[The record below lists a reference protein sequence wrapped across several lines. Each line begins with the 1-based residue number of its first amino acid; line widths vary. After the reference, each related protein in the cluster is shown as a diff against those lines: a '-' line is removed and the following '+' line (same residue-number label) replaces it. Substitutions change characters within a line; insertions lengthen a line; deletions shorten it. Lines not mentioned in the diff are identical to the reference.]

1 MIFSFVSSVGM
12 KPPICRRSAKVD
24 VVRGCLLTIVFL
36 LVASPTSAQRLQWAE
51 EWSEPGVSD
60 VISAGALFTG
70 ALAISLGSDALAS
83 SWQQAG
89 PIDDAL
95 AEGLSLASARARSR
109 ASTAS
114 YVFGGL
120 ALSMPI
126 GDVAVAFAD
135 NPDVAV
141 NLAQITTLSFA
152 SVTLATSF
160 LKYVV
165 LRTRPNAG
173 ECQTASCA
181 ASRYRSFPSG
191 HSSLAFTAASLSCT
205 YHLRVGIY
213 GSRGADIAACGT
225 SLAFAFTTAILRMVA
240 RKHYL
245 SDVLVGGAL
254 GVLAGW
260 VLPSLLYLGFG
271 D

>member
-1 MIFSFVSSVGM
+1 MVLRLRSSG
-12 KPPICRRSAKVD
+12 
-24 VVRGCLLTIVFL
+24 VRTCLLSMAFVF
-36 LVASPTSAQRLQWAE
+36 VASSASAQRLQWSE
-51 EWSEPGVSD
+51 EWDRPGVSD
-60 VISAGALFTG
+60 AISTGALLTG
-70 ALAISLGSDALAS
+70 ALAISLGADSLTS
-83 SWQQAG
+83 PWSEPG
-89 PIDDAL
+89 PLDGAL
-95 AEGLSLASARARSR
+95 AEGLSLRSARARRR

-126 GDVAVAFAD
+126 SDVVVAFAD
-135 NPDVAV
+135 NTAVAAD
-141 NLAQITTLSFA
+141 LGQITTLSFA
-152 SVTLATSF
+152 SVTLVTSF
-160 LKYVV
+160 LKYIV
-165 LRTRPNAG
+165 LRTRPGPN
-173 ECQTASCA
+173 ECQTPDCT

-191 HSSLAFTAASLSCT
+191 HTSLAFTAASLSCT

-213 GSRGADIAACGT
+213 GSRAADIAACGT
-225 SLAFAFTTAILRMVA
+225 SLAFALTTAVLRMIA

>member
-1 MIFSFVSSVGM
+1 MRV
-12 KPPICRRSAKVD
+12 
-24 VVRGCLLTIVFL
+24 CLLSIAFVF
-36 LVASPTSAQRLQWAE
+36 VASSASAQRLQWSE
-51 EWSEPGVSD
+51 EWGQPGLSDAISTGALFAGSLAITVGADALVSPWSEPGPID
-60 VISAGALFTG
+60 GALV
-70 ALAISLGSDALAS
+70 
-83 SWQQAG
+83 
-89 PIDDAL
+89 
-95 AEGLSLASARARSR
+95 EGLSLRSARARRR
-109 ASTAS
+109 AGVAS

-126 GDVAVAFAD
+126 SDVAVAFAD
-135 NPDVAV
+135 NTSVAS

-160 LKYVV
+160 LKYVL
-165 LRTRPNAG
+165 LRARPSAD
-173 ECQTASCA
+173 ECQTADCA

-191 HSSLAFTAASLSCT
+191 HASLAFTAASLSCT

-213 GSRGADIAACGT
+213 GSRAADIAACGT
-225 SLAFAFTTAILRMVA
+225 SLAFAFTTAVLRMVA

>member
-1 MIFSFVSSVGM
+1 MRLIYGA
-12 KPPICRRSAKVD
+12 SAKVD
-24 VVRGCLLTIVFL
+24 VVRACLLSLVF
-36 LVASPTSAQRLQWAE
+36 VFAASSASAQRLQWSD
-51 EWSEPGVSD
+51 EWREPGVLD
-60 VISAGALFTG
+60 AISTGALFTG
-70 ALAISLGSDALAS
+70 ALAITLGADALAS
-83 SWQQAG
+83 PWSEAG
-89 PIDDAL
+89 PIDGAL
-95 AEGLSLASARARSR
+95 AEGLSLRSARARRR

-120 ALSMPI
+120 ALSMPFS
-126 GDVAVAFAD
+126 DVAVAFAD
-135 NPDVAV
+135 HTAVAG
-141 NLAQITTLSFA
+141 NLAQITTLSLA
-152 SVTLATSF
+152 SVTLVTSF

-165 LRTRPNAG
+165 LRTRPSAD
-173 ECQTASCA
+173 ECQTADCA

-191 HSSLAFTAASLSCT
+191 HASLAFTAASLSCT

-213 GSRGADIAACGT
+213 GSRAADIAACGT
-225 SLAFAFTTAILRMVA
+225 SLAFALTTAVLRMVA

>member
-1 MIFSFVSSVGM
+1 M
-12 KPPICRRSAKVD
+12 
-24 VVRGCLLTIVFL
+24 CLLSIAFV
-36 LVASPTSAQRLQWAE
+36 LVASSASAQRL
-51 EWSEPGVSD
+51 EWSDDWRSPGLSD
-60 VISAGALFTG
+60 AISAGALFAG
-70 ALAISLGSDALAS
+70 SLAISLGGDAPAS
-83 SWQQAG
+83 SWRAPG
-89 PIDDAL
+89 PLDGAF
-95 AEGLSLASARARSR
+95 AEGLSLRSARARAR

-126 GDVAVAFAD
+126 SDVAVAYAD
-135 NPDVAV
+135 NTTVAS
-141 NLAQITTLSFA
+141 NLAQITTLSLA

-165 LRTRPNAG
+165 LRTRPSAN
-173 ECQTASCA
+173 ECQTADCA

-191 HSSLAFTAASLSCT
+191 HTSLAFTAASLSCT
-205 YHLRVGIY
+205 YHLRVGLY
-213 GSRGADIAACGT
+213 GSRAADIAACGT
-225 SLAFAFTTAILRMVA
+225 SIAFALTTAILRMVA